1 MEKYQNVTWI
11 QYQKTCINQVV
22 SSKILI
28 LRIIKLKNQLLI
40 ESNKKVI
47 VLIKYEFGWKML
59 AKFTWLGIY
68 GKVYAHIKDNDKR
81 KINKMHKE
89 VHNKTKT

>member
-1 MEKYQNVTWI
+1 MSFGMIKPKYSKKNNVIWI

-28 LRIIKLKNQLLI
+28 LRIIRLKNQLLI

-47 VLIKYEFGWKML
+47 VLIKYEFGWKITT
-59 AKFTWLGIY
+59 KF
-68 GKVYAHIKDNDKR
+68 R
-81 KINKMHKE
+81 S
-89 VHNKTKT
+89 